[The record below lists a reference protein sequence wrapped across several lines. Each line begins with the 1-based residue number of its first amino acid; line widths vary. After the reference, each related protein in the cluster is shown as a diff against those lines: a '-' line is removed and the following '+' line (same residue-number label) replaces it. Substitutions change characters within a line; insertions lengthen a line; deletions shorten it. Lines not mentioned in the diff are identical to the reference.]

1 MEKIRVLLA
10 DDMEIIA
17 QTIQNILMKRNDIEV
32 IYIAKDGEEEYN
44 KIIEL
49 QPDLVF
55 TDNQMPKMNGIDVIE
70 KIYNSDI
77 EKKPKF
83 VFATADTDMELY
95 RRAYKSGTILFIRKP
110 IDENR
115 VKDAVEEYLAVI
127 EDEKNPKISEENEIK
142 EEKSKESFFKK
153 IIKNFKERN
162 K

>member
-17 QTIQNILMKRNDIEV
+17 QTIQNILIKRNDIEV

-95 RRAYKSGTILFIRKP
+95 RRAYKSGTILVIRKP

-127 EDEKNPKISEENEIK
+127 EDEKKPKSEEKVEK
-142 EEKSKESFFKK
+142 EEKNKESFFGKIKK
-153 IIKNFKERN
+153 IFNS
-162 K
+162 